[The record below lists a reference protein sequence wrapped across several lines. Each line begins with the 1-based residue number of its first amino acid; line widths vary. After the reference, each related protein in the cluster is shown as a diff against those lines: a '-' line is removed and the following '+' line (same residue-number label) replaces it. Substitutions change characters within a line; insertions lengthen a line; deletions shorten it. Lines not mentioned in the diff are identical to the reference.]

1 MKILHNPVHPGD
13 ILKEEFMAE
22 LGLSAGELANAVQ
35 VSPAQIEGIV
45 RRETAVTADMAARLS
60 RYLGTSPDFWL
71 NLQRNYDRG
80 VATS

>member
-1 MKILHNPVHPGD
+1 MMILHNPVHPGD

-45 RRETAVTADMAARLS
+45 RRETAITADMAARLS

-71 NLQRNYDRG
+71 DLQRNYDRG